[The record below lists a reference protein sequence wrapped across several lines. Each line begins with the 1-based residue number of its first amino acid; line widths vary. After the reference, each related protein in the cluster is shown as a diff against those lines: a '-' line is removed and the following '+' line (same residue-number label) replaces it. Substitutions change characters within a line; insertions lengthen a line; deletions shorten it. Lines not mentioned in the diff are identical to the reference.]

1 MSARLLEFRGKNPY
15 LGEGVFLDDSATI
28 VGDVVLGEQ
37 SSVWMNSI
45 VRGDV
50 HSIRIGARTN
60 IQDLCMVHV
69 TSGKHATTIGDD
81 VTVGHHVTIH
91 GCAIGNRVLVGIG
104 STVLDGV
111 EVADDVMIA
120 AGSLLTPGKKFPAGV
135 LLRGSPATIARDL
148 SPEEKA
154 FLTQSAANYVGYA
167 AEYLRTRNRSL

>member
-1 MSARLLEFRGKNPY
+1 MARVLPFRGKTPE
-15 LGEGVFLDDSATI
+15 LGENVFLDASATVI
-28 VGDVVLGEQ
+28 GDVVIGEQ
-37 SSVWMNSI
+37 SSVWLNSI

-69 TSGKHATTIGDD
+69 TSGKHATVIGDD

-91 GCAIGNRVLVGIG
+91 GCRIGHRVLVGIG

-120 AGSLLTPGKKFPAGV
+120 AGSLLTPGKKFPTGV
-135 LLRGSPATIARDL
+135 LLRGSPATVAREL

-154 FLTQSAANYVGYA
+154 FLKQSALNYVGYA
-167 AEYLRTRNRSL
+167 AEYRRAFEE

>member
-1 MSARLLEFRGKNPY
+1 MARILSFRGKTPELGQHVY
-15 LGEGVFLDDSATI
+15 LDESATVI
-28 VGDVVLGEQ
+28 GDVVLGEQ

-91 GCAIGNRVLVGIG
+91 GCGLGNRVLVGIG
-104 STVLDGV
+104 STILDGV

-135 LLRGSPATIARDL
+135 LLRGSPAIVARDL
-148 SPEEKA
+148 SAEEKA
-154 FLTQSAANYVGYA
+154 FLKQSALNYVGYA
-167 AEYLRTRNRSL
+167 AEYLQLR

>member
-1 MSARLLEFRGKNPY
+1 MARVLPFRGKTPE
-15 LGEGVFLDDSATI
+15 LGENVFLDASATVI
-28 VGDVVLGEQ
+28 GDVVIGEQ
-37 SSVWMNSI
+37 SSVWLNSI

-69 TSGKHATTIGDD
+69 TSGKHATVIGDD

-91 GCAIGNRVLVGIG
+91 GCRIGHRVLVGIG

-111 EVADDVMIA
+111 EVADEVMIA
-120 AGSLLTPGKKFPAGV
+120 AGSLLTPGKKFPTGV
-135 LLRGSPATIARDL
+135 LLRGSPATVAREL

-154 FLTQSAANYVGYA
+154 FLKQSALNYVGYA
-167 AEYLRTRNRSL
+167 AEYRRAFEE

>member
-1 MSARLLEFRGKNPY
+1 MARVLPFRGKTPE
-15 LGEGVFLDDSATI
+15 LGENVFLDASATVI
-28 VGDVVLGEQ
+28 GDVVIGEQ
-37 SSVWMNSI
+37 SSVWLNSI

-69 TSGKHATTIGDD
+69 TSGKHATVIGDD

-91 GCAIGNRVLVGIG
+91 GCRIGNRVLVGIG

-111 EVADDVMIA
+111 EVADEVMIA
-120 AGSLLTPGKKFPAGV
+120 AGSLLTPGKKFPSGV
-135 LLRGSPATIARDL
+135 LLRGSPATVAREL

-154 FLTQSAANYVGYA
+154 FLVQSALNYVGYA
-167 AEYLRTRNRSL
+167 AEYRRAFEE